1 MMTIEKKLAA
11 SEILTKAQ
19 QITNRLNAFSCVDAN
34 FSIDF
39 KVLTSSLSTYV
50 NGPRS
55 RFVAEVSE
63 DELFVS
69 ATNTGILGT
78 GIAMADAA
86 HRELIMD
93 AVSVC
98 RQLHDLFMDDCKN
111 VNVLAWN

>member
-1 MMTIEKKLAA
+1 MMSIVKKVNAA
-11 SEILTKAQ
+11 EILVKAQ
-19 QITNRLNAFSCVDAN
+19 QVDRRLGAFSCVDAN

-39 KVLTSSLSTYV
+39 STLTWSLSTYV

-55 RFVAEVSE
+55 SFAEVSDE
-63 DELFVS
+63 DLFRS

-78 GIAMADAA
+78 GIALADAT

-98 RQLHDLFMDDCKN
+98 RQLHDLFMDDYKD
-111 VNVLAWN
+111 VDVLAWN